1 MTTSRKRR
9 LAIGSA
15 LIVVTMGLGAFAWS
29 KRPRELPPL
38 ETELP
43 SFVEPNVELPRA
55 PSNIALG
62 VAIGQIDLAELDDH
76 LRGLALACDDTGA
89 RALIERLRAKKQ
101 ADLAAA
107 DSPDA
112 VTGASITWRRSPRE
126 KNPQVRLSCE
136 VDSLTRIDPTREP
149 TPKGRALFVFDS
161 PDHPLRHVSVRRNHT
176 SRSAALRDL
185 AGARALYLA
194 RFGEPTSTR
203 GAMPEFE
210 EELLDRIPP
219 IAMQWRYADLLVEI
233 NLTDFGKTVSV
244 DERVEVPWPVAS
256 DAPAR
261 PR

>member
-1 MTTSRKRR
+1 MTPARKRL
-9 LAIGSA
+9 LALGSG
-15 LIVVTMGLGAFAWS
+15 VVVLAALGAFAWS

-43 SFVEPNVELPRA
+43 SFSEPDVELPRA
-55 PSNIALG
+55 PSNVGLG

-76 LRGLALACDDTGA
+76 LRGLDLACDDTGA
-89 RALIERLRAKKQ
+89 RALIEKLRAKKQ

-107 DSPDA
+107 SDPDA

-136 VDSLTRIDPTREP
+136 VESLSRIDPTRGP
-149 TPKGRALFVFDS
+149 TPRGRALFVFDS
-161 PDHPLRHVSVRRNHT
+161 PEHPLRHVSMRRNHH
-176 SRSAALRDL
+176 SRGAAVRDL
-185 AGARALYLA
+185 ASALALYRERYGA
-194 RFGEPTSTR
+194 PTSTR

-219 IAMQWRYADLLVEI
+219 IAMQWRYSDLLVEI
-233 NLTDFGKTVSV
+233 NLTDFGKHISV
-244 DERVEVPWPVAS
+244 DERIEVPWPVAS